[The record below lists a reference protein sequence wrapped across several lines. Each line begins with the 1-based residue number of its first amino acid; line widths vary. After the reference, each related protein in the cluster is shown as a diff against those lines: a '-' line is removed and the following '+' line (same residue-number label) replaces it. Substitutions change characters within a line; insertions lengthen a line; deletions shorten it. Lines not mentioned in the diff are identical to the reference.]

1 MELLKKIFYLIFS
14 FDRDIY
20 QIVLTS
26 LGLTFFSILFATVIA
41 VPLAFIIDFSN
52 YKIKKFLIAFIN
64 SLTSLPTVVIG
75 LIVYSFISR
84 KGFLGFTG
92 LLFTPGAIIIG
103 QTILAIPIITSTI
116 IAGFSKIDSKLY
128 ETLKTLGADKYQVF
142 LGIISETKILIS
154 TALLGGFG
162 RIIGEV
168 GVSMML
174 GGNIKRY
181 TRTMTTA
188 IALETSKGEFEFAL
202 SLGIILLLIALS
214 INFIIHLFLKREDK
228 WKQI

>member
-1 MELLKKIFYLIFS
+1 
-14 FDRDIY
+14 
-20 QIVLTS
+20 
-26 LGLTFFSILFATVIA
+26 

-84 KGFLGFTG
+84 KGILGFTG
-92 LLFTPGAIIIG
+92 LLFTPGAIVIG

-116 IAGFSKIDSKLY
+116 VAGFSKIDSKLY
-128 ETLKTLGADKYQVF
+128 ETLKTLGADKRQIF
-142 LGIISETKILIS
+142 LGIISETKILIVA
-154 TALLGGFG
+154 ALLFGFG

-202 SLGIILLLIALS
+202 ALGIILLLIALS

-228 WKQI
+228 WKRI